1 VKGRGDGGHA
11 PPSRAGLTIVP
22 ISALEHFSY
31 CPRQCALIHVE
42 ATFVDNLWTAEGSA
56 AHRRVDTDVRW
67 AGGRTVRS
75 LTLFS
80 DRLGLIGRADAVEME
95 MGAVPYPVEYKSG
108 ARRDWQH
115 EAVQL
120 CAQAM
125 CLEEMF
131 GVGVPSGAVYYA
143 RSRRRREVVFN
154 AQLRSRT
161 ESIIDATRALL
172 DGGEVPVFAPQP
184 RCRRCSLRPA
194 CLPEVTGRP
203 RALTIYVG
211 TLRRVTDD

>member
-1 VKGRGDGGHA
+1 MA
-11 PPSRAGLTIVP
+11 PGAGEPARAHPTGLTVVP

-56 AHRRVDTDVRW
+56 AHRRVDADVHW
-67 AGGRTVRS
+67 VGGRTMRGV
-75 LTLFS
+75 TLFS

-131 GVGVPSGAVYYA
+131 GVDVPSGAVYYA
-143 RSRRRREVVFN
+143 RSRRRREVIFN
-154 AQLRSRT
+154 LGLRART

-172 DGGEVPVFAPQP
+172 DGGEVPVLAPQS

-203 RALTIYVG
+203 RAVKMYAG
-211 TLRRVTDD
+211 TLGWPSDG